1 MFATVPVYNAAL
13 ESETRI
19 INPSHIEEVRPH
31 ANVPVDPGAVDTQ
44 CTEVFFHSGNSIVV
58 LLDMTTMQSHLQALT
73 GVFDD
78 YGSLL

>member
-1 MFATVPVYNAAL
+1 MFAIVPVYNASL
-13 ESETRI
+13 ESEDRT

-31 ANVPVDPGAVDTQ
+31 VNVPVDPGAVDTA
-44 CTEVFFHSGNSIVV
+44 CVEVFFHSGNSIVV
-58 LLDMTTMQSHLQALT
+58 LLDMSTINSHLQALT